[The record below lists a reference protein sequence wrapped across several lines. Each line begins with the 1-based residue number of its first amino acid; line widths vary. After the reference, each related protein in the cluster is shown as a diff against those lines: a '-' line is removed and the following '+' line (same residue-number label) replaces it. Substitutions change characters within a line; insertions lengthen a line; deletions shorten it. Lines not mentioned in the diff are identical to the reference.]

1 MASGAVF
8 PNPGKP
14 LYLVKNN
21 LPKFAAR
28 VAQMWRGGCTVR
40 DNISNRRATRRSAF
54 LPPGNLASQRPKTDD
69 QRGLNLETARSLI
82 LTLLVVTPV
91 LAQSPVPSE
100 MLCDVRTEIT
110 ETNEVHPTTG
120 YLPFVAV
127 PVSLPDTPVPQRVKV
142 KVIDKKFIA
151 IMGALA
157 GAESLRFTTH
167 KLVLDHEFE
176 AGAPWVTSV
185 PSNQHLVAKYAAIY
199 AAELL
204 VAYELK
210 KPHSWLPGD
219 RIIRKFWWAYP
230 AAMVPIHIKNGIRSM
245 RTQSPSC
252 PVEECESQ

>member
-1 MASGAVF
+1 
-8 PNPGKP
+8 
-14 LYLVKNN
+14 
-21 LPKFAAR
+21 
-28 VAQMWRGGCTVR
+28 
-40 DNISNRRATRRSAF
+40 
-54 LPPGNLASQRPKTDD
+54 
-69 QRGLNLETARSLI
+69 
-82 LTLLVVTPV
+82 
-91 LAQSPVPSE
+91 
-100 MLCDVRTEIT
+100 
-110 ETNEVHPTTG
+110 
-120 YLPFVAV
+120 
-127 PVSLPDTPVPQRVKV
+127 
-142 KVIDKKFIA
+142 
-151 IMGALA
+151 MGALG

-185 PSNQHLVAKYAAIY
+185 PPNQHLIAKYAAIY

-204 VAYELK
+204 VAYEIK